1 MEKCDRW
8 RKVEKGGGGAE
19 FGYLL
24 CKTGN
29 STIEVQTVLSM

>member
-8 RKVEKGGGGAE
+8 RKVEGGGE

>member
-8 RKVEKGGGGAE
+8 RKVEKGGGAE

>member
-1 MEKCDRW
+1 MEKCDRR
-8 RKVEKGGGGAE
+8 RKVEKGGGAE

>member
-8 RKVEKGGGGAE
+8 RKVEKGGGGE

>member
-8 RKVEKGGGGAE
+8 RKVEKGGGAE

-29 STIEVQTVLSM
+29 PTIEVQTVLSM

>member
-8 RKVEKGGGGAE
+8 RKVEKGGGPE

-29 STIEVQTVLSM
+29 FTIEVQTVLSM

>member
-8 RKVEKGGGGAE
+8 RKVEKGGAE

>member
-1 MEKCDRW
+1 ME
-8 RKVEKGGGGAE
+8 EGGEGGGAE

-29 STIEVQTVLSM
+29 SSIEVQTVLSM

>member
-1 MEKCDRW
+1 ME
-8 RKVEKGGGGAE
+8 EGGEGGGGAE

-29 STIEVQTVLSM
+29 STIEVQTILSM

>member
-1 MEKCDRW
+1 MTDGGRW
-8 RKVEKGGGGAE
+8 SGGGGGHE
-19 FGYLL
+19 SSYLL